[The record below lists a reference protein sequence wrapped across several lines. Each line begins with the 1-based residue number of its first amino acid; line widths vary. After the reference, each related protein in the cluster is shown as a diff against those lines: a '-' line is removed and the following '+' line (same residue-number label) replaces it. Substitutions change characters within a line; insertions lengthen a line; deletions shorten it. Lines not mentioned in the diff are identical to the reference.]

1 MIYTNHITG
10 VNVYDLEQ
18 GTDEWRRHRAGVI
31 TASRAHDILTGWQ
44 RPALPDDLKI
54 EPTDKRGVN
63 VVTFEGKEFR
73 GTKQQCIDFVREQLP
88 PKQSEAR
95 RGYML
100 ELIAQVC
107 TGLVPEQSSFR
118 QAEWGHENEP
128 LAREAYEA
136 MEFVSVNQCGL
147 IYRDNSLRCA
157 ISPDGIM
164 EDRGL
169 EIKNPYTTQVHLQTL
184 MNGEIKPEYVTQ
196 CQFSMWLTGLER
208 WDFCSYDHR
217 MRGKASNRLCVIP
230 QRRDDETMRKFD
242 IEIPKFIEEMDEAL
256 SRLGF
261 KFGQQWEI

>member
-1 MIYTNHITG
+1 MIFTNHITG

-18 GTDEWRRHRAGVI
+18 GTDEWRRHRCGVI
-31 TASRAHDILTGWQ
+31 TASRAHEIIKPG
-44 RPALPDDLKI
+44 
-54 EPTDKRGVN
+54 RGK
-63 VVTFEGKEFR
+63 G
-73 GTKQQCIDFVREQLP
+73 GY
-88 PKQSEAR
+88 SESRAA
-95 RGYML
+95 YTL

-107 TGLVPEQSSFR
+107 TGLIPEQSPFK

-136 MEFVSVNQCGL
+136 AELVSVNQCGL

-184 MNGEIKPEYVTQ
+184 MNGEIKPEYITQ

-217 MRGKASNRLCVIP
+217 MRGKASNRLCILP
-230 QRRDDETMRKFD
+230 QSRDDETMRKFD
-242 IEIPKFIEEMDEAL
+242 IEIPKFIEDMDEAL
-256 SRLGF
+256 DRLGF
-261 KFGQQWEI
+261 KFGQQWEIVK

>member
-1 MIYTNHITG
+1 MIFTNHITG

-18 GTDEWRRHRAGVI
+18 GTDEWRRHRGGVI
-31 TASRAHDILTGWQ
+31 TASRAHEIIKPG
-44 RPALPDDLKI
+44 
-54 EPTDKRGVN
+54 RGK
-63 VVTFEGKEFR
+63 G
-73 GTKQQCIDFVREQLP
+73 GH
-88 PKQSEAR
+88 SESRAT
-95 RGYML
+95 YML

-107 TGLVPEQSSFR
+107 TGQVPEQSSFK

-136 MEFVSVNQCGL
+136 IEFVSVNQCGL
-147 IYRDNSLRCA
+147 IYRDDTLRCA

-184 MNGEIKPEYVTQ
+184 MNGEIKPEYITQ
-196 CQFSMWLTGLER
+196 CQFSMWITGLER

-217 MRGKASNRLCVIP
+217 MRGKASNRLCIIP
-230 QRRDDETMRKFD
+230 QYRDDETMRKFD
-242 IEIPKFIEEMDEAL
+242 IEIPRFIAEMDEAL
-256 SRLGF
+256 DRLGF